1 LLSFYALVQGA
12 QKHGMF
18 DFYIDSNSFARKLML
33 KVLKPCLLHRTGRPA
48 AVVVHN
54 VRERAITTKQ

>member
-1 LLSFYALVQGA
+1 
-12 QKHGMF
+12 MF